1 MGALAGGAETPVIV
15 RILAAAHIAGWLPL
29 SPHRAKCS
37 PRCVSWNT
45 LGFQA
50 IIPLVTLGKLRQRPC
65 RHLPGQRWGWDHDT
79 GCLVPKSR
87 PAAPRRR
94 ERQQFPDASPVSPPP
109 PTACTSHSAEVAE
122 ATASTPAGSDEI
134 QGEQTS
140 REKSRVL
147 WPCLPESSPGLG
159 GSRPQSRHH
168 IHNRIQAMGHG
179 TRPRSPR
186 SSLRA
191 TCRFLPAISQGC
203 LSPPSQGPELHSH
216 SFVTPSPEI
225 HPADGILCFL
235 TVSSGP

>member
-140 REKSRVL
+140 REKKPCSLALSSRVF
-147 WPCLPESSPGLG
+147 P
-159 GSRPQSRHH
+159 RPRWL
-168 IHNRIQAMGHG
+168 QATKPPSHPQQNTSHG
-179 TRPRSPR
+179 TWDEAKVS
-186 SSLRA
+186 
-191 TCRFLPAISQGC
+191 TQLPPGH
-203 LSPPSQGPELHSH
+203 L
-216 SFVTPSPEI
+216 
-225 HPADGILCFL
+225 
-235 TVSSGP
+235 